1 VAWSPTLGYAAVDPE
16 VRRITEA
23 AVQVL
28 LDLGW
33 RVEQADPGF
42 ADPARIAETF
52 SHPGLA
58 AILGEHLAT
67 WRERMDP
74 TLIVLVEDG
83 QRMSAVDVACALF
96 QRQAL
101 WERANQFFQRYD
113 LLVTPTVA
121 VPPFAAGAPAPQAI
135 AGQPISRRGW
145 IPFTYPF
152 NLTGQPAISIPCGWT
167 ADGLPV
173 GLQLVG
179 RRLEDGLVL
188 RAAAGFEAATRWADK
203 HPALALQPS

>member
-1 VAWSPTLGYAAVDPE
+1 
-16 VRRITEA
+16 
-23 AVQVL
+23 
-28 LDLGW
+28 
-33 RVEQADPGF
+33 
-42 ADPARIAETF
+42 
-52 SHPGLA
+52 
-58 AILGEHLAT
+58 
-67 WRERMDP
+67 
-74 TLIVLVEDG
+74 
-83 QRMSAVDVACALF
+83 
-96 QRQAL
+96 
-101 WERANQFFQRYD
+101 
-113 LLVTPTVA
+113 

-188 RAAAGFEAATRWADK
+188 RAAAGFEAAAPWADK